1 MDCSFSKDVVSVTAT
16 VCAYK
21 LNNANEHTLLLF
33 GDYIF
38 KKKNNPVAYIYI
50 FNTFP
55 TTYFFFKLS

>member
-21 LNNANEHTLLLF
+21 LNNANEHTMLLCF
-33 GDYIF
+33 ETTSF
-38 KKKNNPVAYIYI
+38 KKNNPVAYIYI

-55 TTYFFFKLS
+55 TTYF